1 VPSLA
6 TPAASGGHS
15 PPWAARAWLL
25 TVPASCGK
33 RYVRTVPGT
42 LPLSPGTFS
51 FALFRALPRDL
62 NLTLR
67 HVLGQLG
74 EEDFAALG
82 QKREALSH
90 QEQQRLTEQLRKVVP
105 YAVGGS
111 ATGES

>member
-1 VPSLA
+1 
-6 TPAASGGHS
+6 
-15 PPWAARAWLL
+15 
-25 TVPASCGK
+25 
-33 RYVRTVPGT
+33 
-42 LPLSPGTFS
+42 
-51 FALFRALPRDL
+51 L